1 MFFRFSVAAL
11 AALCLSAPALTQQA
25 IAQQPTVHDKS
36 QDARIDELAKQLAA
50 LTTRLGMTENKV
62 ADIDR
67 RIESLTTNV
76 EKLTQVTAD
85 VDSRLKSLSDKVNEL
100 SDKPSTELTAMKT
113 QLDAISVKDGDTY
126 VPNISAAMTGSNK
139 FRQDMETAVN
149 KSLKTGG
156 TVLLTNKTAV
166 AQWVEINRTRYFLRP
181 SEQLPVAV
189 NIGTVTTELPGEEM
203 QTWTITAPAYQLALE
218 IVPRPELSTPVAQA
232 AGYLEMASAAHH
244 IRLKIAAD
252 LRAARPPLGRDA
264 AGAGAQHQGD
274 RQPAR
279 LAGIAALHLHLQ
291 LRRVHPVILGAG
303 TPYFPKLERPIGL
316 RLTETRRFESG
327 AMYLGYAAR

>member
-1 MFFRFSVAAL
+1 MVRPPAMTTSAVGQLRDCLAILVRDRCCIHSTLWRWPMFFRFSVAAL

-50 LTTRLGMTENKV
+50 LTTRLGTTENKV

-139 FRQDMETAVN
+139 FRQ
-149 KSLKTGG
+149 
-156 TVLLTNKTAV
+156 
-166 AQWVEINRTRYFLRP
+166 
-181 SEQLPVAV
+181 
-189 NIGTVTTELPGEEM
+189 
-203 QTWTITAPAYQLALE
+203 
-218 IVPRPELSTPVAQA
+218 
-232 AGYLEMASAAHH
+232 
-244 IRLKIAAD
+244 
-252 LRAARPPLGRDA
+252 
-264 AGAGAQHQGD
+264 
-274 RQPAR
+274 
-279 LAGIAALHLHLQ
+279 
-291 LRRVHPVILGAG
+291 
-303 TPYFPKLERPIGL
+303 
-316 RLTETRRFESG
+316 
-327 AMYLGYAAR
+327 

>member
-11 AALCLSAPALTQQA
+11 AALYLSAPALTQQA

-50 LTTRLGMTENKV
+50 LTTRLGTTENKV

-156 TVLLTNKTAV
+156 MGAGGRGSEDPVLNGAVVTAPGAV
-166 AQWVEINRTRYFLRP
+166 APDSPRGDAAAPGSPGGERSSACPTR
-181 SEQLPVAV
+181 
-189 NIGTVTTELPGEEM
+189 
-203 QTWTITAPAYQLALE
+203 ITLMFSILF
-218 IVPRPELSTPVAQA
+218 QA
-232 AGYLEMASAAHH
+232 AMS
-244 IRLKIAAD
+244 R
-252 LRAARPPLGRDA
+252 
-264 AGAGAQHQGD
+264 
-274 RQPAR
+274 
-279 LAGIAALHLHLQ
+279 
-291 LRRVHPVILGAG
+291 
-303 TPYFPKLERPIGL
+303 
-316 RLTETRRFESG
+316 
-327 AMYLGYAAR
+327 